1 MEYII
6 LLVAA
11 ILALPLLMY
20 IVRRKRISNRVLLGT
35 IAGLF
40 ISLIGLVMQGTFDP
54 PYVLV
59 AMFGLAFAVS
69 VLLDKRSGPE
79 VGTVPKLPVVKGIPS
94 EIINSNRINAN
105 DELAA
110 SVDKDVD
117 FGMEPIEDDLNQWI
131 SADREEIESGQ
142 SELYDGKERSD
153 GK

>member
-40 ISLIGLVMQGTFDP
+40 ISLIGLVMQGAFDP

-69 VLLDKRSGPE
+69 VLLDKWSKPQA
-79 VGTVPKLPVVKGIPS
+79 VTVYRAP
-94 EIINSNRINAN
+94 R
-105 DELAA
+105 
-110 SVDKDVD
+110 
-117 FGMEPIEDDLNQWI
+117 
-131 SADREEIESGQ
+131 
-142 SELYDGKERSD
+142 GKRYSS
-153 GK
+153 